1 MRTVMRI
8 KWGRLIGE
16 ILIGAAL
23 AIGLLAVMAG
33 AVLQESFKNYP
44 PTDAELQEDPS
55 LARYLPEGDPR
66 IDAIRSLDNTGGSD
80 E

>member
-16 ILIGAAL
+16 VLIGAAL

-33 AVLQESFKNYP
+33 AVLQESFKITP
-44 PTDAELQEDPS
+44 PTAEELAEDPS
-55 LARYLPEGDPR
+55 LAVYTEDYGK
-66 IDAIRSLDNTGGSD
+66 
-80 E
+80 

>member
-16 ILIGAAL
+16 ALIGAAL

-33 AVLQESFKNYP
+33 AVLQESFKITP
-44 PTDAELQEDPS
+44 PTAEELAEDPS
-55 LARYLPEGDPR
+55 LAVYLEDSGK
-66 IDAIRSLDNTGGSD
+66 
-80 E
+80 

>member
-1 MRTVMRI
+1 MRTTMRI
-8 KWGRLIGE
+8 KWSLIGE

-44 PTDAELQEDPS
+44 PTQAELAEDPS
-55 LARYLPEGDPR
+55 LAVYTEGH
-66 IDAIRSLDNTGGSD
+66 G

>member
-33 AVLQESFKNYP
+33 AVLQESFKITP
-44 PTDAELQEDPS
+44 PTAEELAEDPS
-55 LARYLPEGDPR
+55 LVIYTEGH
-66 IDAIRSLDNTGGSD
+66 GK
-80 E
+80 

>member
-1 MRTVMRI
+1 MKTMMRI

-16 ILIGAAL
+16 IMIGAAL

-44 PTDAELQEDPS
+44 PTAEELAEDPG
-55 LARYLPEGDPR
+55 LAVYLEDSR
-66 IDAIRSLDNTGGSD
+66 K
-80 E
+80 

>member
-1 MRTVMRI
+1 MRTIAKIR
-8 KWGRLIGE
+8 WGRLIGE

-44 PTDAELQEDPS
+44 PTAEELAEDPS
-55 LARYLPEGDPR
+55 LAVYTEGY
-66 IDAIRSLDNTGGSD
+66 GK
-80 E
+80 

>member
-1 MRTVMRI
+1 MRTTMRI
-8 KWGRLIGE
+8 KWDLIGE

-44 PTDAELQEDPS
+44 PTAEELAEDPS
-55 LARYLPEGDPR
+55 LAVYTEGY
-66 IDAIRSLDNTGGSD
+66 GK
-80 E
+80 

>member
-1 MRTVMRI
+1 MKTTMRI

-16 ILIGAAL
+16 ALIGAAL

-44 PTDAELQEDPS
+44 PTAEELAEDPS
-55 LARYLPEGDPR
+55 LAVYLEDSGK
-66 IDAIRSLDNTGGSD
+66 
-80 E
+80 